1 LETKSQQHTLAIH
14 RGAMKELIRVMQ
26 QQASDSKQFFVPLWS
41 ITIQN
46 QHQQKNSSC
55 NKCTASMKN
64 LKFIML
70 KNSELMNSVAYR
82 IISKFVL
89 HSTDTSHV
97 K

>member
-1 LETKSQQHTLAIH
+1 MHSLNEK
-14 RGAMKELIRVMQ
+14 
-26 QQASDSKQFFVPLWS
+26 
-41 ITIQN
+41 
-46 QHQQKNSSC
+46 
-55 NKCTASMKN
+55 
-64 LKFIML
+64 LKFIIA